1 MPLRTLVLVFALL
14 LGASHAHAQQAPGPR
29 RPSAMPSATAFP
41 ASDRSAAEAP
51 MRLHGDAAAR
61 RSGLR
66 YPLIGAALGVVV
78 GIGVGAYFHSD
89 IEPGT
94 GLAGPPAY
102 FMTVP
107 LGAIGGAVLGAVANI
122 IDSPSSD

>member
-1 MPLRTLVLVFALL
+1 
-14 LGASHAHAQQAPGPR
+14 
-29 RPSAMPSATAFP
+29 MPSAAVFANADQST
-41 ASDRSAAEAP
+41 AEAP
-51 MRLHGDAAAR
+51 MRLQADAAAR

-66 YPLIGAALGVVV
+66 YPLIGAALGVVA

-94 GLAGPPAY
+94 DLAGPPAY

-122 IDSPSSD
+122 IHSPSSD

>member
-1 MPLRTLVLVFALL
+1 MVAGEIVAGPNNTFTCRLWTTGPTGEMR
-14 LGASHAHAQQAPGPR
+14 PG
-29 RPSAMPSATAFP
+29 AMPGAAGFATAG
-41 ASDRSAAEAP
+41 RSFAVEP
-51 MRLHGDAAAR
+51 MRLHADGAR

-66 YPLIGAALGVVV
+66 YPLIGAALGAVV

-94 GLAGPPAY
+94 DLAGPPAY

-107 LGAIGGAVLGAVANI
+107 LGAIGGALLGAVANI